1 VVHCRSA
8 WLIPPEKLARA
19 LNGRLPPDLVV
30 RAASEARE
38 PGFHARFSAT
48 ARVYRYVFLN
58 RAAPSALVGRYS
70 WHVADGLDVRAM
82 RAAAEVLAGT
92 HDFAAF
98 GQPQG
103 PDKSTVRRLSRLEVR
118 AWKDCVF
125 LTVRGNAFLRQM
137 VRAIAGT
144 LALAGLGKLGPDE
157 IAAIRDSRDRSRC
170 PAVAPARGLCLV
182 RVEYDGVR
190 PQPDGTLPLKQ

>member
-1 VVHCRSA
+1 LPTTEDAAAAAPPPPQRRVFRLVIEYDGTDFAGFQLQGKGERTVQGELEAAIRRLSGETARVHGAGRTDAGVHALGQVVHFRSA

-70 WHVADGLDVRAM
+70 WHVADGSMCGDGGGG
-82 RAAAEVLAGT
+82 EVLAGT

-103 PDKSTVRRLSRLEVR
+103 RTKARCAVERLEVR
-118 AWKDCVF
+118 PGK
-125 LTVRGNAFLRQM
+125 TAF
-137 VRAIAGT
+137 
-144 LALAGLGKLGPDE
+144 
-157 IAAIRDSRDRSRC
+157 
-170 PAVAPARGLCLV
+170 
-182 RVEYDGVR
+182 
-190 PQPDGTLPLKQ
+190 